1 MARHEC
7 ANLRIGLGPDSTPA
21 ADIADEV
28 RIFGGEPAKCDWSHT
43 VERQERFNRILQ
55 GGELRIHGS
64 TMYVGR
70 VLPSTKFGRISPIV
84 SADTEMW
91 DASYMDESEQVTP
104 LQEVLLKTISMSGKT
119 REHFDTLYR
128 TKMGKT
134 GKPIYDIM
142 RGVSKRPQPDTLRA
156 IAQVMGLESEKLVR
170 IVYGQNLTTIASEPD
185 QPVMH
190 AVDGGETVEIVKLD
204 LAFSMG
210 LGANV
215 DDYVEEERVSF
226 DLGYVRSFTRTA
238 PDMLRIAQGVGD
250 SMHPTLNSADLVW
263 IDTTQRTLNQAD
275 RIWAVSINGAAAI
288 KRLRPVNEGRILVV
302 SDNPAVDNYEVGSEE
317 LRIGG
322 RVIRF
327 ARDV

>member
-1 MARHEC
+1 
-7 ANLRIGLGPDSTPA
+7 
-21 ADIADEV
+21 
-28 RIFGGEPAKCDWSHT
+28 
-43 VERQERFNRILQ
+43 
-55 GGELRIHGS
+55 
-64 TMYVGR
+64 
-70 VLPSTKFGRISPIV
+70 
-84 SADTEMW
+84 MW
-91 DASYMDESEQVTP
+91 DASYMTTEPIPTP
-104 LQEVLLKTISMSGKT
+104 LQEILLRTISMSGKT

-170 IVYGQNLTTIASEPD
+170 IVYGQNLTVAAPEPD
-185 QPVMH
+185 QPIARV
-190 AVDGGETVEIVKLD
+190 ADAGDTVEIVKLD

-210 LGANV
+210 AGADV
-215 DDYVEEERVSF
+215 DDYVEEERVAF
-226 DLGYVRSFTRTA
+226 DLGYVRSFTRSA
-238 PDMLRIAQGVGD
+238 PDMLRIAKGVGD

-288 KRLRPVNEGRILVV
+288 KRLRPVSEGRILVV
-302 SDNPAVDNYEVGSEE
+302 SDNPSVENYEVDSND

-327 ARDV
+327 ARDL

>member
-1 MARHEC
+1 
-7 ANLRIGLGPDSTPA
+7 
-21 ADIADEV
+21 
-28 RIFGGEPAKCDWSHT
+28 
-43 VERQERFNRILQ
+43 
-55 GGELRIHGS
+55 
-64 TMYVGR
+64 MYVGSI
-70 VLPSTKFGRISPIV
+70 LPSSMNGRNAPIIH
-84 SADTEMW
+84 ADPEMW
-91 DASYMDESEQVTP
+91 DASYMTDEPTATP
-104 LQEVLLKTISMSGKT
+104 LQEILLRTISMSGKT

-156 IAQVMGLESEKLVR
+156 IAQVMGMESEKLVR
-170 IVYGQNLTTIASEPD
+170 IVYGQPLVVSASVAD
-185 QPVMH
+185 QPVTH
-190 AVDGGETVEIVKLD
+190 AADGGDTVEIIKLD

-210 LGANV
+210 AGANV
-215 DDYVEEERVSF
+215 DDYVAEERVAF

-238 PDMLRIAQGVGD
+238 PEMLRIAAGVGD

-288 KRLRPVNEGRILVV
+288 KRLRPVKEGRILVV
-302 SDNPAVDNYEVGSEE
+302 SDNPSVDNYEVDPGE

-327 ARDV
+327 SRDL

>member
-1 MARHEC
+1 
-7 ANLRIGLGPDSTPA
+7 
-21 ADIADEV
+21 
-28 RIFGGEPAKCDWSHT
+28 
-43 VERQERFNRILQ
+43 
-55 GGELRIHGS
+55 
-64 TMYVGR
+64 MYVGR
-70 VLPSTKFGRISPIV
+70 LLPSSGTGRNSPIV
-84 SADTEMW
+84 PAGSQMW
-91 DASYMDESEQVTP
+91 EASYMDEPQQVTP
-104 LQEVLLKTISMSGKT
+104 LQEILLKTISMSGKT

-156 IAQVMGLESEKLVR
+156 IAQVMGMDSEKLVR
-170 IVYGQNLTTIASEPD
+170 IVYGQNFTLPSLEPD
-185 QPVMH
+185 QPIAHV
-190 AVDGGETVEIVKLD
+190 ADGGDTVEIIKLD

-210 LGANV
+210 PGANV

-238 PDMLRIAQGVGD
+238 PDQLRIAVGVGD

-288 KRLRPVNEGRILVV
+288 KRLRPVKEGRILVV
-302 SDNPAVDNYEVGSEE
+302 SDNPSVDNYEVEPDE

-327 ARDV
+327 ARDL

>member
-1 MARHEC
+1 
-7 ANLRIGLGPDSTPA
+7 
-21 ADIADEV
+21 
-28 RIFGGEPAKCDWSHT
+28 
-43 VERQERFNRILQ
+43 
-55 GGELRIHGS
+55 
-64 TMYVGR
+64 MYVGS
-70 VLPSTKFGRISPIV
+70 VLPSSGNSRNSPIV
-84 SADTEMW
+84 PANAQMW
-91 DASYMDESEQVTP
+91 DAPYMDEPEQVTP

-156 IAQVMGLESEKLVR
+156 IAQVMGLESERLVR
-170 IVYGQNLTTIASEPD
+170 VVYGQNLTTTAPEPE
-185 QPVMH
+185 QPVIR
-190 AVDGGETVEIVKLD
+190 AADGGDTVEIVKLD

-210 LGANV
+210 AGANV

-238 PDMLRIAQGVGD
+238 PDMLRIAKGVGD

-288 KRLRPVNEGRILVV
+288 KRLRPVAEGRILVV
-302 SDNPAVDNYEVGSEE
+302 SDNPAVDNYEVNPDE

-327 ARDV
+327 ARDL

>member
-1 MARHEC
+1 
-7 ANLRIGLGPDSTPA
+7 
-21 ADIADEV
+21 
-28 RIFGGEPAKCDWSHT
+28 
-43 VERQERFNRILQ
+43 
-55 GGELRIHGS
+55 
-64 TMYVGR
+64 MYVGR
-70 VLPSTKFGRISPIV
+70 VLPSRNKDRKSPIIP
-84 SADTEMW
+84 ADLEMW
-91 DASYMDESEQVTP
+91 DVSYMMTEPVPTP
-104 LQEVLLKTISMSGKT
+104 LQEILLRTISMSGKT

-170 IVYGQNLTTIASEPD
+170 VVYGQNLTTMPSEPD
-185 QPVMH
+185 QPMMH
-190 AVDGGETVEIVKLD
+190 AADGGDTVEIVKLD

-210 LGANV
+210 AGANV

-288 KRLRPVNEGRILVV
+288 KRLRRVKDGRVLVV
-302 SDNPAVDNYEVGSEE
+302 SDNPAVADYEVDPDE

-327 ARDV
+327 ARDL

>member
-1 MARHEC
+1 
-7 ANLRIGLGPDSTPA
+7 
-21 ADIADEV
+21 
-28 RIFGGEPAKCDWSHT
+28 
-43 VERQERFNRILQ
+43 
-55 GGELRIHGS
+55 
-64 TMYVGR
+64 MYVGH
-70 VLPSTKFGRISPIV
+70 VLPSSGKGRNAPIIPAG
-84 SADTEMW
+84 SEMW
-91 DASYMDESEQVTP
+91 DASYMTTEPIPTP
-104 LQEVLLKTISMSGKT
+104 LQEILLRTISMSGKT

-170 IVYGQNLTTIASEPD
+170 IVYGQNLTVAAPEPD
-185 QPVMH
+185 QPIARV
-190 AVDGGETVEIVKLD
+190 ADAGDTVEIVKLD

-210 LGANV
+210 AGADV
-215 DDYVEEERVSF
+215 DDYVEEERVAF
-226 DLGYVRSFTRTA
+226 DLGYVRSFTRSA
-238 PDMLRIAQGVGD
+238 PDMLRIAKGVGD

-288 KRLRPVNEGRILVV
+288 KRLRPVSEGRILVV
-302 SDNPAVDNYEVGSEE
+302 SDNPSVENYEVDSND

-327 ARDV
+327 ARDL

>member
-1 MARHEC
+1 
-7 ANLRIGLGPDSTPA
+7 
-21 ADIADEV
+21 
-28 RIFGGEPAKCDWSHT
+28 
-43 VERQERFNRILQ
+43 
-55 GGELRIHGS
+55 
-64 TMYVGR
+64 MYVGS
-70 VLPSTKFGRISPIV
+70 VLLSSEKGRNAPIIH
-84 SADTEMW
+84 ADPEMW
-91 DASYMDESEQVTP
+91 DASYMTDEPTATP
-104 LQEVLLKTISMSGKT
+104 LQEILLRTISMSGKT

-156 IAQVMGLESEKLVR
+156 IAQVMGMESEKLVR
-170 IVYGQNLTTIASEPD
+170 IVYGQPLVVSASVAD
-185 QPVMH
+185 QPVTH
-190 AVDGGETVEIVKLD
+190 AADGGDTVEIIKLD

-210 LGANV
+210 AGANV
-215 DDYVEEERVSF
+215 DDYVEEERVAF

-238 PDMLRIAQGVGD
+238 PEMLRIAAGVGD

-288 KRLRPVNEGRILVV
+288 KRLRPVKEGRILVV
-302 SDNPAVDNYEVGSEE
+302 SDNPSVDNYEVDPGE

-327 ARDV
+327 SRDL